1 MRDIFSK
8 RWMTRLLAMPLP
20 LVALALPGL
29 AHAGGFYLQEQSVKG
44 AGRAFSGEVAD
55 TGAASLWWNPAAIGG
70 LQGGDAAI
78 GFSAIL
84 PHSNVDNNGSVIV
97 YPGPHLVPLGGANA
111 HDPINKGYLP
121 SGSIAHAI
129 SKSVA
134 VGLTVTSPY
143 SFETDYADGS
153 WAAYT
158 AGQTR
163 LRTYDI
169 QPSFA
174 VTPTTGLSIG
184 GAINFERSVATLSNY
199 LPNIFSAPGTPDG
212 TQTLHGTGWDLGF
225 TLGVQWHQG
234 PLSLGASYKSGVSHH
249 LDGQV
254 TIAGLAGPLAGNN
267 AVIPTQANFRT
278 PWQATVGARY
288 AVTPA
293 LTLNAQV
300 VRFGWSDFD
309 AIRFAA
315 PLAALPIA
323 ENYRDTWSFAVGADY
338 AVTARWTLRAGVQRD
353 ETPTQN
359 GARDARVPDGSRWN
373 FAAGTSFDVTKGF
386 SVDAAVNYLAVSSAS
401 IDRPA
406 YLYPPVNSGA
416 FTVIGTSGTLT
427 NASVLVLSIG
437 GHLKF

>member
-8 RWMTRLLAMPLP
+8 RWTARLLAMPLP
-20 LVALALPGL
+20 LAALALPGL

-44 AGRAFSGEVAD
+44 AGRAYSGEVAD
-55 TGAASLWWNPAAIGG
+55 TGAGSLWWNPAAIGG

-84 PHSNVDNNGSVIV
+84 PHSDVNNNGSTIT
-97 YPGPHLVPLGGANA
+97 YPAPIGTVPLGGSNA

-134 VGLTVTSPY
+134 VGLTITSPY

-158 AGQTR
+158 AGKTR

-174 VTPTTGLSIG
+174 VTPTEGLSIG
-184 GAINFERSVATLSNY
+184 GAINFERSVATLTNY
-199 LPNIFSAPGTPDG
+199 LPNFLAAPGTPDG

-254 TIAGLAGPLAGNN
+254 TIAGLAGLLLGQN

-278 PWQATVGARY
+278 PWQASLGARY

-315 PLAALPIA
+315 PLTALPIA

-338 AVTARWTLRAGVQRD
+338 AVTSKWTLRAGVQRD

-373 FAAGTSFDVTKGF
+373 FAAGTSLDVTKGF
-386 SVDAAVNYLAVSSAS
+386 TVDAAVNYLAVANAS
-401 IDRPA
+401 IDRPSV
-406 YLYPPVNSGA
+406 LYPYSPA
-416 FTVIGTSGTLT
+416 QTIIGTSGTLS

-437 GHLKF
+437 GRLRF